1 MINLFGEKTN
11 NIKTVNLFIKDGI
24 LALKSFIFKLSGS
37 EQGKG
42 NAHLIYTLY
51 IVLFCDIRK

>member
-42 NAHLIYTLY
+42 NAHQHFVYCVIL
-51 IVLFCDIRK
+51 